1 MQNKELAQ
9 LFNKNLFISE
19 LKATN
24 KEEVLGELLDLFI
37 NEKIVRNRQI
47 VLEMLHQRETL
58 GSTGIGK
65 GVAIPHGRTT
75 AALNVIIA
83 FGKSEKGIEFNAID
97 KKPVHLFFM
106 IIAPPND
113 EENKYLPALGSLVT
127 IIKSDQNRERLLK
140 VTSFSELLSIISGE

>member
-9 LFNKNLFISE
+9 LFNNNLFISD

-37 NEKIVRNRQI
+37 NEKIVRNRKI

-75 AALNVIIA
+75 AALNVVIA
-83 FGKSEKGIEFNAID
+83 FGKSVKGIDFNAID
-97 KKPVHLFFM
+97 KQPVHLFFM

-127 IIKSDQNRERLLK
+127 IIKSEKNRERLLK
-140 VTSFSELLSIISGE
+140 VSNYSELIPIISGD